1 MILLHFSLDNFELA
15 QIFENQ
21 FLDEIIAYNE
31 LVDGSLELLEYL
43 NLKIINSHYFKRFP
57 RSYSSKIDGSGIRK
71 YMKQ

>member
-57 RSYSSKIDGSGIRK
+57 RSYSSKN
-71 YMKQ
+71 